1 MTGLVRVHRA
11 IFCLR
16 SVALQSK
23 ITFLGGSTGRYF
35 AFGKNLGGPLRTP
48 THPYAFATLPASL
61 LRRGL
66 PRPAEPC
73 RPVSPSPASRR
84 ASYDS
89 TPASAGLLRLIAHG
103 SWLVA
108 LQIVFTETN
117 SAPAPPSFSGVH
129 RGSGPL
135 PGSSRSKTGTPGR
148 AAGILPAPPVGTR
161 WHNSTGRNGG
171 RCCRPRCH
179 SPGNRRTPPGPLCA
193 SAPAA
198 FCQWPARNR

>member
-1 MTGLVRVHRA
+1 MSIIRGCENGFSHPVIRHRSYVIRQWKPDRRTGSGMTGLVRVHRA

-48 THPYAFATLPASL
+48 THPYEFATLPASL

-89 TPASAGLLRLIAHG
+89 TPASAGLLRLVARGLTNCFYGNKLSSG
-103 SWLVA
+103 STQLFWGTSW
-108 LQIVFTETN
+108 IW
-117 SAPAPPSFSGVH
+117 SPS
-129 RGSGPL
+129 
-135 PGSSRSKTGTPGR
+135 
-148 AAGILPAPPVGTR
+148 
-161 WHNSTGRNGG
+161 W
-171 RCCRPRCH
+171 
-179 SPGNRRTPPGPLCA
+179 
-193 SAPAA
+193 
-198 FCQWPARNR
+198 